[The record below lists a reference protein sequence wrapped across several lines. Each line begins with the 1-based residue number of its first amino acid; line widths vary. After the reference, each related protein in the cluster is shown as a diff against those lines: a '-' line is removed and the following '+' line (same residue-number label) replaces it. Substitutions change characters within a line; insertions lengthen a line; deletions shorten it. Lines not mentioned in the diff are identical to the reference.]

1 MSVWRRFDGHGF
13 PSLLTT
19 NVEGRRPTFRNPAAA
34 KHLVEVIRQVE
45 IEEAFNLI
53 AYVVMPDHMH
63 LVVWLPPSLSS
74 GRVMKMIKGRFAR
87 EYQAKGGKK
96 GSFWQSRYHEKALR
110 CDEELSAAVEYVHH
124 NPVAAGL
131 TVEPATYRWSSAGLP
146 P

>member
-45 IEEAFNLI
+45 IEEAVNLI

-87 EYQAKGGKK
+87 EYQAKGGEEGKLLAK
-96 GSFWQSRYHEKALR
+96 PIPREGASLR
-110 CDEELSAAVEYVHH
+110 RRAFGGGGVCPPQPRRCRA
-124 NPVAAGL
+124 
-131 TVEPATYRWSSAGLP
+131 YR
-146 P
+146 